1 MVNETPPQRLRRLRG
16 LVIFSTRQ
24 WPCHMP
30 GGRRWRQLN
39 PVDTRK
45 HWLSPEI
52 PLDSPPRRAVFPSES
67 KGKFISSLFLSVV
80 LSLLRPQLRSRMRD
94 QSRPR
99 VKFFQATGLNV
110 MKKTQQSLIPSR
122 LIPALF
128 FFSKSLDK
136 GTS

>member
-1 MVNETPPQRLRRLRG
+1 MVSETPLSVYADCAASLSSLRDNG
-16 LVIFSTRQ
+16 PVICQ
-24 WPCHMP
+24 GQH
-30 GGRRWRQLN
+30 WRQLN

-45 HWLSPEI
+45 HWIFPEI

-99 VKFFQATGLNV
+99 VKFFQATELNV

-128 FFSKSLDK
+128 FFF
-136 GTS
+136 